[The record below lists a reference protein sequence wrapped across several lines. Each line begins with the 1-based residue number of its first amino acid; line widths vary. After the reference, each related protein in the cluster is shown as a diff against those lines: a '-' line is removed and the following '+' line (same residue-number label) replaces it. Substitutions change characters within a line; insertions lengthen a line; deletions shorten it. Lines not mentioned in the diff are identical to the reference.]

1 MKILTGNDL
10 ASGDVVWW
18 DGKGWSR
25 DVNDAVDVGDAAD
38 AILAAE
44 EAARRVNA
52 SYAIAATKTAEGVR
66 PAHIKDR
73 IRALGPTVRLDLSLR
88 PGDPDAASRVI

>member
-10 ASGDVVWW
+10 GSGDVVWW

-25 DVNDAVDVGDAAD
+25 DVNDAVDVGDQDA

-44 EAARRVNA
+44 EAAQRD
-52 SYAIAATKTAEGVR
+52 KPR
-66 PAHIKDR
+66 P
-73 IRALGPTVRLDLSLR
+73 
-88 PGDPDAASRVI
+88 

>member
-10 ASGDVVWW
+10 GSGDVVWW

-25 DVNDAVDVGDAAD
+25 DVNNAVDVGDQDA

-52 SYAIAATKTAEGVR
+52 SYAIAATRTEDGVR

-73 IRALGPTVRLDLSLR
+73 IRALGPTVRLDLTLK
-88 PGDPDAASRVI
+88 PGDIDAANRVI